1 MTARLIVAAVLIVI
15 AAGIAW
21 TLDRRRRSAAPLQ
34 SRANVPQQLDRADFP
49 QPTTPWLVVLW
60 SSRACESCH
69 GLFEKLEPLASAD
82 VAVAEIEYQAQPELH
97 KRYAIDAAP
106 VTLIVDDEG
115 VTRGSFVGAFSAPE
129 VWAKLAEVRAETQPS

>member
-1 MTARLIVAAVLIVI
+1 MTARLLLAAILIVI
-15 AAGIAW
+15 AAGIAY

-49 QPTTPWLVVLW
+49 QPATPWLVVLW
-60 SSRACESCH
+60 SSRTCESCH

-82 VAVAEIEYQAQPELH
+82 VAVAEVEYQVQPDLH
-97 KRYAIDAAP
+97 KRYSIDAAP
-106 VTLIVDDEG
+106 VTVIVDHEG

-129 VWAKLAEVRAETQPS
+129 VWAKLAEVRAETHPS